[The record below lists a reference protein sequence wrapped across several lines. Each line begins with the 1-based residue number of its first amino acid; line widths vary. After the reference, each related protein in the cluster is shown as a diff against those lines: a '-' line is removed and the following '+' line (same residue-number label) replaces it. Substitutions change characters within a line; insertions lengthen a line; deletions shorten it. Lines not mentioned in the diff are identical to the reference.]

1 MIVLKLL
8 FLFPFLQPTGCGKTS
23 LLSALS
29 GRLRL
34 ESGSIRL
41 NGETLCKRL
50 RRSKIGYVLQH
61 DVFSADLTLKQT
73 LVVC

>member
-1 MIVLKLL
+1 MQII
-8 FLFPFLQPTGCGKTS
+8 LQATGSGKTS

-34 ESGSIRL
+34 ESGDIHL
-41 NGETLCKRL
+41 NGETLCKAL

-61 DVFSADLTLKQT
+61 DVFFTDLTLKET
-73 LVVC
+73 LVVSLQFI